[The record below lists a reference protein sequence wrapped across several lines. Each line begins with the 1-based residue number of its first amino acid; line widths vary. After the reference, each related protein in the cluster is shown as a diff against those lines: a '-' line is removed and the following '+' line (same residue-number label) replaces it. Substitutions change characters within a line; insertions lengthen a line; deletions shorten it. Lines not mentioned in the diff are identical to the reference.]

1 MSLPATC
8 SVECLKGRRVPVRGR
23 HAQSMPAIA
32 AAWYATVAS
41 LRPPEVDAELV
52 PSLTRT
58 LSASSSLSGVARKL
72 QGATTIDAIGQL
84 LLLLM

>member
-1 MSLPATC
+1 MPCSLPCAPH
-8 SVECLKGRRVPVRGR
+8 VLAP
-23 HAQSMPAIA
+23 
-32 AAWYATVAS
+32 

-72 QGATTIDAIGQL
+72 QGAAAIDAVGQL
-84 LLLLM
+84 LLLLT